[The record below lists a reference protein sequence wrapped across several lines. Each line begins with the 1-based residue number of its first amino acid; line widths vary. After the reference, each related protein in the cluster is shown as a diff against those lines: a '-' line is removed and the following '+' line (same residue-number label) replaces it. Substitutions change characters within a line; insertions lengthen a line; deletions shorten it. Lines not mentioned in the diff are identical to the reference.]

1 MFEFTDLT
9 VKGMDHVDEIVEMVF
24 QYIDLLKEKKTQ
36 QWIFDEITQLRKVMF
51 EFRDKENPFGFVQ
64 GLAGQ

>member
-51 EFRDKENPFGFVQ
+51 DFIDKENPFGFVQ
-64 GLAGQ
+64 GLAG